1 MKIFFQS
8 FLQIGL
14 VAVNT
19 LLISKQ
25 LFLGVF
31 ICSSAIS
38 LLWAFNVSKIA
49 LSDLKQKLIYA
60 LGAGTGAITGLF
72 LVKCFLWKGLEQLS
86 LTKKLVAVCQYR
98 TLIKRKKAVAYSYKR
113 LLYSRLFY
121 TNKLKIKLWTH

>member
-8 FLQIGL
+8 FFQIGL

-31 ICSSAIS
+31 VCSTLIS

-49 LSDLKQKLIYA
+49 LSDLREKLIYA
-60 LGAGTGAITGLF
+60 LGAGTGAITGLCI
-72 LVKCFLWKGLEQLS
+72 VKFFF
-86 LTKKLVAVCQYR
+86 
-98 TLIKRKKAVAYSYKR
+98 TL
-113 LLYSRLFY
+113 
-121 TNKLKIKLWTH
+121 